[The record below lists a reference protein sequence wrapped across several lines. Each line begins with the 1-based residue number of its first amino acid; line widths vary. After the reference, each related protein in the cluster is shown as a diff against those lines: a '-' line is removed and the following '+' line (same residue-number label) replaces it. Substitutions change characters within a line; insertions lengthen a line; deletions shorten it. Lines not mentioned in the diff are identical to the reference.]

1 MEARKDVLKSKVGC
15 GCAARLRY
23 ARGGSVAALPR
34 GGSVTVE
41 LPNPNEATGSVC
53 FKQIEL
59 VMVTGRDGCVE

>member
-1 MEARKDVLKSKVGC
+1 MFQLRADGDARCFG
-15 GCAARLRY
+15 
-23 ARGGSVAALPR
+23 AL

-41 LPNPNEATGSVC
+41 LPNPNEATGSIG